1 MRVMSTSTGPD
12 LEMPVKPIHDGSP
25 RRSHQSVTGFL
36 FRFRDVIICL
46 GLILPAWWLTA
57 GLWPDPDTRT
67 LALNPADQVLVE
79 WFLSYGS
86 RFWVGDFS
94 LVTDRLN
101 APDGVNLL
109 TNAATVGLGVLFA
122 PVTWAF
128 GATATFA
135 VIMAV
140 NLAGTAIGWYLLFSR
155 TLRAGRPAAVI
166 GALFCGFAPGMVSQ
180 ANSHLHMTAQW
191 LVPVMIWCVIAMWRA
206 AEARGNTSRLV
217 LIGAGFGLLVTAQVF
232 IGEETLFLT
241 ALTLVFISVAYV
253 VLTKPPWAR
262 VWRFTAGLSI
272 AVAVA
277 VPLLAYPLW
286 LQFKGPQSV
295 PNGVF
300 SPDYFIADLASF
312 VAISPLSLMGEPESA
327 RLSTGP
333 AEYNTF
339 LGWPLVLLLAGLVLW
354 LHRQAMV
361 VSCFLAG
368 LLMALLSLGP
378 RVVVNREPTTVDG
391 LYVLLKGVPVIDG
404 ALPLRFALAAIPLIA
419 ILLVLGLE
427 QARRHHLLAVR
438 VAVPVLVAVALLP
451 LIPAPLPTE
460 DRDPVPVFYSEGHW
474 RQCAEPGE
482 VIVPVPL
489 PTPPEPEAMRFATAQ
504 NVAFGLPEGFFIGPY
519 GRNGN
524 ATIGTWKRP
533 TSALLAQVAR
543 TGRLEPI
550 DDRVRAQART
560 DLARWKASCV
570 VLTEHP
576 YHEQLRLTVEDLLG
590 PGQRVADAVIWPL

>member
-1 MRVMSTSTGPD
+1 MT
-12 LEMPVKPIHDGSP
+12 
-25 RRSHQSVTGFL
+25 
-36 FRFRDVIICL
+36 RFRDAIICL
-46 GLILPAWWLTA
+46 GFVLVALWLTR

-101 APDGVNLL
+101 APDGINMM
-109 TNAATVGLGVLFA
+109 TNAATVGLGVLFG
-122 PVTWAF
+122 PITWAF
-128 GATATFA
+128 GAATTFA

-140 NLAGTAIGWYLLFSR
+140 NLAATAIGWYLLFSR
-155 TLRAGRPAAVI
+155 TMHTSRASAVV
-166 GALFCGFAPGMVSQ
+166 GALFCGFAPGMISQ
-180 ANSHLHMTAQW
+180 ANSHLHMTSQW
-191 LVPVMIWCVIAMWRA
+191 LVPAMVWCVIMLARA
-206 AEARGNTSRLV
+206 AAVRDQAPRILWVSV
-217 LIGAGFGLLVTAQVF
+217 LFGLLVTAQVF

-241 ALTLVFISVAYV
+241 ALTLVFVTLVYAA
-253 VLTKPPWAR
+253 LKRPPWGQ
-262 VWRFTAGLSI
+262 VWRFAAGL

-277 VPLLAYPLW
+277 VALPLLAYPLI

-300 SPDYFIADLASF
+300 SSDYFVADLASF
-312 VAISPLSLMGEPESA
+312 VATSPLSLMGTEEAA

-339 LGWPLVLLLAGLVLW
+339 LGWPLVIVLFGLALW
-354 LHRQAMV
+354 LRRQAIAV
-361 VSCFLAG
+361 ACFVAALIMAG
-368 LLMALLSLGP
+368 FSLGP
-378 RVVVNREPTTVDG
+378 HIVVNRAPTG
-391 LYVLLKGVPVIDG
+391 IEGPYQMLKGLPVIDG

-427 QARRHHLLAVR
+427 KARGFAPGWVR
-438 VAVPVLVAVALLP
+438 FGVPAIVGLALLP
-451 LIPAPLPTE
+451 LVPLPLPTE
-460 DRDPVPVFYSEGHW
+460 DRRAVPRFYSEGHW
-474 RQCAEPGE
+474 RQCADEGE

-489 PTPPEPEAMRFATAQ
+489 PTPPSPEPMRFAADQ
-504 NVAFGLPEGFFIGPY
+504 RVAFGLPEGFFIGPY
-519 GRNGN
+519 GRNGR

-533 TSALLAQVAR
+533 TSSLLAQVAR
-543 TGRLEPI
+543 TGKRPPV
-550 DDRVRAQART
+550 DDKVRAQART

-576 YHEQLRLTVEDLLG
+576 YKDQLRLTVEDLLG
-590 PGQRVADAVIWPL
+590 PGKQVADAIIWSL